1 MQNILHKG
9 RYTIL
14 EMGRLNTKSGD
25 IGVAVKSMKGKKN
38 NFTNVFLAVYPVQ
51 LYVSSL
57 TLFRNVFKFHG
68 YL

>member
-38 NFTNVFLAVYPVQ
+38 NFTNVF
-51 LYVSSL
+51 SI
-57 TLFRNVFKFHG
+57 LFSTTICIFP
-68 YL
+68 YLI